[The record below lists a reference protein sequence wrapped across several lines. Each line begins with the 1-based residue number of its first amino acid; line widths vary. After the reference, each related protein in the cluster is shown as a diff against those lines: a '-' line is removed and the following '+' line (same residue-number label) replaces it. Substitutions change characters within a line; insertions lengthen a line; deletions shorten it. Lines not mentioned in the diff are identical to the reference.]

1 MYTLLTQQFTVSL
14 LVWSFCKLIDDV
26 IYLRENTY
34 CSVLLICI
42 LIKLSNLLIMYNN
55 KVEQTSI
62 WAFVSINSNQV
73 LIMVNEHLRMDNNIQ
88 MERVAITQRTR
99 RRFSDGWH
107 PLLGEHCQLCARL
120 LQTKYQPT
128 STTHGILLIFSVCQY
143 YIK

>member
-1 MYTLLTQQFTVSL
+1 MYTLLTQHFTVSL

-99 RRFSDGWH
+99 RRFSDGWN
-107 PLLGEHCQLCARL
+107 PLWGGTLPIVCA
-120 LQTKYQPT
+120 
-128 STTHGILLIFSVCQY
+128 STADQISTHIDNAWDIIDIFGLSILH
-143 YIK
+143 